1 MGRLERKGGLLG
13 GPYVS
18 LRQIAEEL
26 GVSRQSARR
35 YLDQASIRPIM
46 LGSGRN
52 GAIRYALEEVK
63 SWLNARRA

>member
-1 MGRLERKGGLLG
+1 MERKGGLLG

-26 GVSRQSARR
+26 GISRQSARR
-35 YLDQASIRPIM
+35 YLDQAGIHPVM

-52 GAIRYALEEVK
+52 GAIRYPLGEVR
-63 SWLNARRA
+63 SWLSAKRA